1 MGTAALENQVTLHT
15 LPFIM
20 KTRLP
25 LCYLRTHRRVWGL
38 KQREVATLLGLRS
51 ASAVS
56 RLEHAKCKHGPS
68 YETAL
73 ACQVLFGIEPRDI
86 YPAIHRKVED
96 RVIRACYQMH
106 HGLENTTKLSDLRK
120 RELLELALRHA
131 IRKDKDA
138 HSV

>member
-1 MGTAALENQVTLHT
+1 
-15 LPFIM
+15 M
-20 KTRLP
+20 KNVNPRV
-25 LCYLRTHRRVWGL
+25 CYLRAHRRIWGL
-38 KQREVATLLGLRS
+38 SQREAATLLGVS
-51 ASAVS
+51 GPAVIR
-56 RLEHAKCKHGPS
+56 RLEQGKCKRGPS

-73 ACQVLFGIEPRDI
+73 ACQVLFGIEPRDM

-138 HSV
+138 GSV